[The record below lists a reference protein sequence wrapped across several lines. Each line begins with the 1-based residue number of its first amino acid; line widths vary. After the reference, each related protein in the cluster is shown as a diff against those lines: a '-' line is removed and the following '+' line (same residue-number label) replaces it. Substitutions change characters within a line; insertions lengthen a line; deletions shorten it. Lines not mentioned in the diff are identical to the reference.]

1 MRRCA
6 GIKRD
11 GGRCTAIVTEAN
23 EYCYQHD
30 PERASERKA
39 NASKAGKSKP
49 SRELATVKHQLKQ
62 LADDVLAGT
71 VDQDAASV
79 ASRILGVYL
88 RAVEQERKIKEAE
101 ELEERITALEERAK
115 LDQGGHR
122 RWR

>member
-1 MRRCA
+1 MPRCA
-6 GIKRD
+6 GSKQD
-11 GGRCTAIVTEAN
+11 GTPCERIVGASHT
-23 EYCYQHD
+23 YCFAHD
-30 PERASERKA
+30 PQQAEKRSR
-39 NASKAGKSKP
+39 NASKAARSKP
-49 SRELATVKHQLKQ
+49 SRELRAVKEQLRG